1 VTGAGGE
8 TIFERRSKFGAKP
21 EKRGPGQSRGREKTG
36 VKDPETRNI
45 FSEAFIMEN
54 ISSVIAISATFGVV
68 ISIIG
73 YWLGVVIRN
82 KTGLSVCNP
91 LLISIIFVIVILS
104 IFHINYSDYNKSA
117 RYLSYLLTP
126 ATVSLAIPLY
136 LHIDR
141 LKRNW
146 VGILVGL
153 LAGSLTSMGSVLAM
167 SVLFRLSHQHYVT
180 LLPKSITTAIG
191 MSVSDELGGV
201 VTISVAVIIVT
212 GILGNVIAV
221 SVLKL
226 FRITDLSPKDWL
238 SAPQPMPSE
247 RPRQWN
253 WAISKG
259 LWLHLLLWS
268 MA

>member
-1 VTGAGGE
+1 
-8 TIFERRSKFGAKP
+8 
-21 EKRGPGQSRGREKTG
+21 
-36 VKDPETRNI
+36 
-45 FSEAFIMEN
+45 MED
-54 ISSVIAISATFGVV
+54 ISGVIALSATFGVV

-82 KTGLSVCNP
+82 KTGLSICNP
-91 LLISIIFVIVILS
+91 LLISIIFVMVILS
-104 IFHINYSDYNKSA
+104 VFHIDYADYNKSA
-117 RYLSYLLTP
+117 QYLSYLLTP

-136 LHIDR
+136 LHIER

-146 VGILVGL
+146 VGIIVGL
-153 LAGSLTSMGSVLAM
+153 LAGSITSMGSVLAM

-221 SVLKL
+221 SVCKL
-226 FRITDLSPKDWL
+226 FRITDPV
-238 SAPQPMPSE
+238 A
-247 RPRQWN
+247 
-253 WAISKG
+253 KG
-259 LWLHLLLWS
+259 LAIGAAAHAIGTS
-268 MA
+268 KAMEMGDIEGAMASLAIVVNGLITVVGASFFAMFY